1 MSWYAEHVLPRIV
14 DLTCGGKRM
23 EPVRRPALAGLHGTV
38 VEVGFGSGPNVGLY
52 PAAVERVLA
61 VEPSE
66 GARDLARRRM
76 AGVAHPPVE
85 FVGLDGASLAA
96 SPDASADAVL
106 STFTLCTIPDID
118 AAMAEI
124 VRVLRPGGALHF
136 VEHGRSADPKVFRRP
151 GPVRADP
158 APDRRR
164 LPPHPGSGRR
174 WPRAPDSRSRG
185 LSRFRLQGPEILTT
199 MSCGRAVK
207 TP

>member
-14 DLTCGGKRM
+14 DLTCGGARM

-52 PAAVERVLA
+52 PSTVERVLA

-66 GARDLARRRM
+66 GARALARKRM
-76 AGVAHPPVE
+76 SGVAHPPVE
-85 FVGLDGASLAA
+85 FVGLDGASLPV
-96 SPDASADAVL
+96 PDASADAVL
-106 STFTLCTIPDID
+106 STFTLCTISDID

-136 VEHGRSADPKVFRRP
+136 VEHGRSADAKVFRRQ
-151 GPVRADP
+151 VRFEPIQRRIAGGCHLTRDP
-158 APDRRR
+158 AVLAADAG
-164 LPPHPGSGRR
+164 LEV
-174 WPRAPDSRSRG
+174 AE
-185 LSRFRLQGPEILTT
+185 LSRFRLQGPAILTT

-207 TP
+207 NYP